1 MPPSIDVRL
10 KKCFDDTRSFRMTDY
25 VPLNLKLAPE
35 ERILGVYFNRE
46 FDNYSDGFVISTK
59 GLHLLSS
66 SAARFIDYEDIATDA
81 LHPNKQDQGR
91 ELKYRYVELIL
102 KSGERIKVY
111 VSGEYEKGGLELY
124 DLARFLSYVHGDR
137 RIESERQQKQQAS
150 INLHQT
156 SF

>member
-35 ERILGVYFNRE
+35 ERILGVYFNR
-46 FDNYSDGFVISTK
+46 K